1 MSISIKINSNC
12 PVQSQDKSSLAQLL
26 ENQLSMYW
34 APPPLQLW
42 AFHMTLFQHHHLPP
56 AKLRCLAFH
65 AGSHS
70 YTPGLCLTILLEE
83 MAFLPSLPPDPYI
96 TIARSTASIFSDL
109 LSLFNWN
116 LQPSGFNSSSISMEV
131 ASPDC
136 AEQRMPWVD
145 VYCCR
150 EQTYVLMVWIR
161 MAYAHVFE
169 CLVTRE

>member
-56 AKLRCLAFH
+56 AKLHCLAFH

-83 MAFLPSLPPDPYI
+83 MAFLPSLPSDPYI
-96 TIARSTASIFSDL
+96 TIARSTASIFSDCSHSSTGIF
-109 LSLFNWN
+109 SL
-116 LQPSGFNSSSISMEV
+116 QVSTQV
-131 ASPDC
+131 AF
-136 AEQRMPWVD
+136 PWRWLPLTVQSRGCPEWMCI
-145 VYCCR
+145 VA
-150 EQTYVLMVWIR
+150 VNKPMFWW
-161 MAYAHVFE
+161 FE
-169 CLVTRE
+169 